1 MNPLLPPTHPRSNII
16 MSKFLRVMAVVIL
29 AIQAISTG
37 YWFLQNSGKE
47 AGFQIFLLGVL
58 IGLVIGA
65 VEYGF
70 LFYAD
75 LENQAS
81 QAVKKQLTLSG
92 YIRFALMG
100 ALLATTLYF
109 DYHATSVG
117 FMAIGFSGTVSRC
130 FGAGQLVA
138 FEYLF
143 NLSFHLEDAGAV

>member
-1 MNPLLPPTHPRSNII
+1 MNPLLPPTHPRSNLI
-16 MSKFLRVMAVVIL
+16 MSKFLRAMALVIL

-37 YWFLQNSGKE
+37 YWFMQNSQKSS
-47 AGFQIFLLGVL
+47 FQIFLLGVL

-81 QAVKKQLTLSG
+81 QAVKKQLSLSG
-92 YIRFALMG
+92 YIRFALM
-100 ALLATTLYF
+100 ATLLVTTLYF

-117 FMAIGFSGTVSRC
+117 FMEIGFSETVSRC
-130 FGAGQLVA
+130 FGAGQLPA

-143 NLSFHLEDAGAV
+143 NLSFHLEDAGTA